1 MLVYTRPEF
10 NHDRYIHSVYA
21 GSGIGSVFG
30 KLVSRFAGKAAS
42 KGLRT
47 AISTGSKIARKSLST
62 IAKKGLTATAMK
74 SVARQTLNK
83 GLRAGKAMAR
93 KQIKRATPKKVFDYA
108 IKQSR
113 NPKTQQMIQKAIVK
127 GTKQL
132 LPNNS
137 NHPAR
142 ENQFLREVAAETVK
156 ELTTPQ
162 PRKRAAAAAG
172 KKRKAPRSTT
182 VPKKRRRKRTGGFN
196 TSNINSLIAR
206 S

>member
-47 AISTGSKIARKSLST
+47 AISAGSKIARKSLST

-74 SVARQTLNK
+74 SVARQTLRK

-93 KQIKRATPKKVFDYA
+93 KQIKRAIPKKVFDYA

-132 LPNNS
+132 LPNN

-162 PRKRAAAAAG
+162 PRKRAAAAV
-172 KKRKAPRSTT
+172 KKRKASRSTT
-182 VPKKRRRKRTGGFN
+182 VPKKRRRRKRTGGFN

>member
-1 MLVYTRPEF
+1 M
-10 NHDRYIHSVYA
+10 
-21 GSGIGSVFG
+21 
-30 KLVSRFAGKAAS
+30 
-42 KGLRT
+42 
-47 AISTGSKIARKSLST
+47 
-62 IAKKGLTATAMK
+62 
-74 SVARQTLNK
+74 
-83 GLRAGKAMAR
+83 
-93 KQIKRATPKKVFDYA
+93 FDYA

-162 PRKRAAAAAG
+162 PRKRAAAAG
-172 KKRKAPRSTT
+172 KKRKASRSTT
-182 VPKKRRRKRTGGFN
+182 VPKKRRRRKRTGGFN